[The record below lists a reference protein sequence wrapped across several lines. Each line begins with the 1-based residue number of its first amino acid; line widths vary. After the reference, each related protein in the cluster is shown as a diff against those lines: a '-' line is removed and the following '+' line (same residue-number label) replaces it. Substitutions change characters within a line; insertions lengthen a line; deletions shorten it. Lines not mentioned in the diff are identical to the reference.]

1 MIVLIDIDNV
11 DISSIYL
18 GNRITNKINN
28 MKWFQR
34 IGYST
39 KDFDIQGLYVYVP
52 IKACLYKRR
61 ITQLSVIEHKI
72 LTSINPCNLEPLFSI
87 KDEVGQRYNN
97 KIISSHEMIIKIS
110 GIWENDRNYG
120 LIFKLINL

>member
-1 MIVLIDIDNV
+1 MIILIDIDNV

-18 GNRITNKINN
+18 GNRITNKIKN
-28 MKWFQR
+28 MNWFQR

-39 KDFDIQGLYVYVP
+39 KDFDIQGLYISVP

-61 ITQLSVIEHKI
+61 INKLSNIEHKI
-72 LTSINPCNLEPLFSI
+72 LTSITPYNLEPLFSL
-87 KDEVGQRYNN
+87 KDEMEQRYH